1 MFNRLSHPG
10 TPLVNLIYTFYVVPI
25 IILTVFFLE
34 FGKMILKFTWEMNAK
49 EELIQLKNVRKES
62 VYGEGLTKMS
72 VV

>member
-1 MFNRLSHPG
+1 MFNRLNHPG

-62 VYGEGLTKMS
+62 VYGEGLTKIS